1 MIGGGILVGSVFP
14 KFDATI
20 DPSSLQN
27 IALSI
32 ILGVAAGY
40 SFERVYDRMRSTAE
54 AGSGG
59 A

>member
-14 KFDATI
+14 KIDATI

-27 IALSI
+27 VALSI
-32 ILGVAAGY
+32 IVGVAAGY
-40 SFERVYDRMRSTAE
+40 TFERVYDRMRSTAE